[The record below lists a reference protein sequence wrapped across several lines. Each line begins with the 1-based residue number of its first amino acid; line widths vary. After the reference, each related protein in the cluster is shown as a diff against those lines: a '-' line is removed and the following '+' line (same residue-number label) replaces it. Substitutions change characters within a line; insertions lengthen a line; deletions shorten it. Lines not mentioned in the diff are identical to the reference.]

1 MSMFSKIVSRQ
12 IKKKGLTA
20 LIMYVVRIYVK
31 LTPSKKD
38 DQALEKVETAIRE
51 LEGLK

>member
-1 MSMFSKIVSRQ
+1 MSRLSKMVGKQ

-38 DQALEKVETAIRE
+38 DEALEKVETAIRE
-51 LEGLK
+51 LEGFK